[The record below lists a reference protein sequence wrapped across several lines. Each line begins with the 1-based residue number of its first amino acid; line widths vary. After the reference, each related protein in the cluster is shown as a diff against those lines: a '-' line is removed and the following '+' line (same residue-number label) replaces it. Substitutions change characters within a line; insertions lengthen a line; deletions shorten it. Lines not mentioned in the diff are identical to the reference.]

1 MVLLER
7 SECVLVLCA
16 GQFCTHLLQLQA
28 INEGVCDDF
37 SWKHTIA
44 SLFHCFGV
52 EVHRTLCV
60 VVKIELH
67 DLPRVVTVVVTLV
80 CPTNVEFAR

>member
-1 MVLLER
+1 VYRNNKVIKKEVAVKDPILGIL
-7 SECVLVLCA
+7 
-16 GQFCTHLLQLQA
+16 T
-28 INEGVCDDF
+28 
-37 SWKHTIA
+37 
-44 SLFHCFGV
+44 LFHCFGV